1 MHGLRDLRVIDFST
15 GIAGAYCTKLLA
27 DGRADVIKVE
37 PPGGDPLRRWTVA
50 EVDLGGDDG
59 ALFQF
64 LNASKRSLV
73 GRPEDPEVLS
83 LVAGADLVVDSFAP
97 RSFDAP
103 GLCERFPGLVGL
115 SITPFG
121 RAGPYADR
129 PASEFT
135 IQAESGSIGTRG
147 LASQPPLMAGGN
159 TTFYVGG
166 TFAAVAALA
175 ALRRARRTGQGEHV
189 DFSLLEVMCVAANV
203 YSDLMYSLAGR
214 PEIKGPAR
222 TVEIPSIEPTRDGWV
237 GFNTNSRQ
245 QYTDFLLLIE
255 RPDLLEDREL
265 ATIAGRW
272 RRMDEWN
279 AAVRAFTTRHTT
291 AEIVERASLLRI
303 PVAPVNDGRSVLEHP
318 QFRARGVFVP
328 NPGGDFLQPRPPYR
342 VDGNGMGEGGPR
354 PFEPAPRLG
363 EHAGRIEPRAR
374 GGAPGLPPSRARDP
388 ELPLRGIRVLDATA
402 WWAGPSACQMLATL
416 GADVIHLEAVRK
428 PDGMRMAGGA
438 FLATAKEWWEWSG
451 IFLAANLNKRG
462 LTLDLG
468 EPRGLELCRRLLA
481 ECDVFVENFSPRVVE
496 SFGLDWK
503 AVREINPRLVMVR
516 MPAFGLDGP
525 WRDNVGF
532 AQTME
537 QMTGLAWLTG
547 HVDDQPRIQR
557 GPCDPLSGMHAA
569 FAALLGLFEREA
581 TGEGHLFECTMVEGA
596 LNAAAEQHIEYT
608 AYGHV
613 MQRQGNR
620 APEAA
625 PQGLYACRGHELG
638 GRERWLAL
646 SVASDAQ
653 WQALVDLL
661 GRPAWALA
669 PALLTRAGR
678 REAHDRIDAELARW
692 AAGQELA
699 AAVEA
704 LVARGIPAAP
714 VFDGRLAPTHPQMA
728 ARGFFELFDHPVVGR
743 HPVATVPFRYAT
755 QRRGWIRSPAPAIGQ
770 HSREILTGILG
781 LGPAEL
787 DRLEA
792 DGVIGT
798 RPAGV

>member
-27 DGRADVIKVE
+27 DARADVIKVE

-50 EVDLGGDDG
+50 DVDLRGADG

-64 LNASKRSLV
+64 LNTSKRSLV
-73 GRPEDPEVLS
+73 GQPSDPAILE
-83 LVAGADLVVDSFAP
+83 LVAGADLVVESFEPAA
-97 RSFDAP
+97 FDAA
-103 GLCERFPGLVGL
+103 GLCERFPGLVVL

-121 RAGPYADR
+121 RSGPYAGR

-135 IQAESGSIGTRG
+135 IQAECGSIGTRG
-147 LASQPPLMAGGN
+147 LPTQPPLMAAGN

-175 ALRRARRTGQGEHV
+175 ALLRARRTGQGEHV
-189 DFSLLEVMCVAANV
+189 DFSLLEVMNVAANV
-203 YSDLMYSLAGR
+203 YSDLMYSLSGH
-214 PEIKGPAR
+214 PPIKAPGR
-222 TVEIPSIEPTRDGWV
+222 TVEIPSIEPTLDGWV

-245 QYTDFLLLIE
+245 QYTDFLVLIE
-255 RPDLLEDREL
+255 RPDLLEDQEL

-279 AAVRAFTTRHTT
+279 AAVRAWTTRHTT
-291 AEIVERASLLRI
+291 AEIVEKASLLRI
-303 PVAPVNDGRSVLEHP
+303 PVAPVNDGQSVLQHP

-328 NPGGDFLQPRPPYR
+328 NPGGDFLQPRPPYL
-342 VDGNGMGEGGPR
+342 VDGQGQGDSGTR

-363 EHAGRIEPRAR
+363 QHAGQIEPRAR

-416 GADVIHLEAVRK
+416 GADVIHLEAIQR

-451 IFLAANLNKRG
+451 LFLAANLNKRG
-462 LTLDLG
+462 LTLNLAD
-468 EPRGLELCRRLLA
+468 PRGLGLCRRLLA
-481 ECDVFVENFSPRVVE
+481 ECDVFVENFSPRVIE
-496 SFGLDWK
+496 AFGLDWK
-503 AVREINPRLVMVR
+503 SVREINPRLSMVR

-547 HVDDQPRIQR
+547 HAQDQPRIQR
-557 GPCDPLSGMHAA
+557 GPCDPLAGMHAA
-569 FAALLGLFEREA
+569 FAALVGLVEREA
-581 TGEGHLFECTMVEGA
+581 SEQGHLFECTMVEGA
-596 LNAAAEQHIEYT
+596 LNAAAEQHIEFT
-608 AYGHV
+608 AYGNV

-625 PQGLYACRGHELG
+625 PQGLYPCRGHATG

-653 WQALVDLL
+653 WQALVGAL
-661 GRPAWALA
+661 GRPAWATE
-669 PALLTRAGR
+669 PALATRAGR
-678 REAHDRIDAELARW
+678 RKAHDAIDAELARW
-692 AAGQELA
+692 AAGRELE
-699 AAVEA
+699 AAVEE
-704 LVARGIPAAP
+704 LVALGIPAAP

-728 ARGFFELFDHPVVGR
+728 ARGFFEIFEHPRAGR
-743 HPVATVPFRYAT
+743 HTVATVPFRYAT
-755 QRRGWIRSPAPAIGQ
+755 QRRGWIRSPAPTLGQ
-770 HSREILTGILG
+770 HSREILGGILG
-781 LGPAEL
+781 LGADEL

-792 DGVIGT
+792 QGVIGT
-798 RPAGV
+798 RPKGI